1 MLVQLLTMSSRSCRA
16 LSKPA
21 RFICKSY
28 QVEVNRLFL
37 FLSLSLSLQVK
48 QIAKHSS
55 CQRFIFCRPSV
66 AKATEQQTCKA
77 NVLPLV
83 RKLCNARTRS
93 LRAIALEVV
102 PFAGEDCAKLTIDRL
117 PERTATGDMQ
127 LRKMCEILQS
137 EDACAT
143 TLKTIRLSW
152 RSRDDTNTD

>member
-21 RFICKSY
+21 RFICKRY
-28 QVEVNRLFL
+28 QVEVNRLSL
-37 FLSLSLSLQVK
+37 CLSLSLQVK

-117 PERTATGDMQ
+117 PERMATGDMQ

-137 EDACAT
+137 EDVCAT
-143 TLKTIRLSW
+143 TLKTTRLSW
-152 RSRDDTNTD
+152 RSSRDDTNTD